1 MRITVGQ
8 LKRIIRET
16 LEEVAGEEGEKPR
29 RRRGFDPNADEYG
42 ETQDDVDARV
52 DRGFGFGGGR
62 EHTGMIRGR
71 QNERPRRS
79 PDRR

>member
-16 LEEVAGEEGEKPR
+16 LEEVAGEEGENPR

-52 DRGFGFGGGR
+52 DRGFGLGGGR
-62 EHTGMIRGR
+62 DHSGMIRGGSR
-71 QNERPRRS
+71 GGPRRS